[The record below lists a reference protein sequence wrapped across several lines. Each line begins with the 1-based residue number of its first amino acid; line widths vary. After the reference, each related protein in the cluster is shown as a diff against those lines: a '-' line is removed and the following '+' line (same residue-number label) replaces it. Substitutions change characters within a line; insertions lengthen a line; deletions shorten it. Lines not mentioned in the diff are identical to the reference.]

1 MDTGIIILL
10 FVVPMLLVGLVVWLI
25 YDFVMANR
33 KILRY
38 ETFHAD
44 VPVCKKEYITLSE
57 KVRGPQFHD
66 DEYIVYLLYEG
77 KPYCF
82 VSEKLYKTVNVGDIV
97 RVEVH
102 RVCKTKLNEVND
114 DVCLGIED

>member
-1 MDTGIIILL
+1 MDTGIILLL

-57 KVRGPQFHD
+57 KVMVPQFHD
-66 DEYIVYLLYEG
+66 DEYNVYLLYEG
-77 KPYCF
+77 KPYRF

-102 RVCKTKLNEVND
+102 RVCKTKLNEVDD
-114 DVCLGIED
+114 DVCLGIKD